1 MGPHL
6 SQLCALLVEGFHRI
20 VLQPIIDGRR
30 RECMPFVGLLFIGF
44 MLTKSGP
51 KALEYSVRFGDP
63 EIRTLLPFMDA
74 ELAKVMLACPEG
86 WLDAVTISAYPKCA
100 AAVVTAAGGYPVPH
114 VRGDTITLR
123 DPPDDNILFHA
134 GTKGPTATKRHD
146 DKQHALQP
154 LSTHGAHSLT
164 PLATHPS
171 ESLTT
176 SGGRVITA
184 TSKADTLEAA
194 VSQAYKGMSTMHIDN
209 IYFRKDIGKRG
220 RRDQLASEMLANSG
234 GLTYAS
240 AGVSIDSG
248 NNFVKRI
255 KPLVASTAR
264 PGPSAGDRRV
274 WWRVSFDPVEAGY
287 ISPPTLIEGTDGVG
301 TKLEIAHAI
310 GKHDTI

>member
-1 MGPHL
+1 
-6 SQLCALLVEGFHRI
+6 
-20 VLQPIIDGRR
+20 
-30 RECMPFVGLLFIGF
+30 
-44 MLTKSGP
+44 
-51 KALEYSVRFGDP
+51 
-63 EIRTLLPFMDA
+63 MDA
-74 ELAKVMLACPEG
+74 ELAEVMLACPEG

-100 AAVVTAAGGYPVPH
+100 AAVVTAAGGYPGPR

-194 VSQAYKGMSTMHIDN
+194 VSQAYKGMSTMHLDN

-220 RRDQLASEMLANSG
+220 LRDQLASEMLANSG

-240 AGVSIDSG
+240 AGRGRAPQLEIG
-248 NNFVKRI
+248 AFGGAFV
-255 KPLVASTAR
+255 
-264 PGPSAGDRRV
+264 
-274 WWRVSFDPVEAGY
+274 PVEAGY
-287 ISPPTLIEGTDGVG
+287 TSPPTLIEGTDGVG

>member
-1 MGPHL
+1 MGPYL
-6 SQLCALLVEGFHRI
+6 SQLCALLVEGIHRI
-20 VLQPIIDGRR
+20 VLQPIINDRKKG
-30 RECMPFVGLLFIGF
+30 CMPFVGLLFIGF

-74 ELAKVMLACPEG
+74 RGAELAEVMLACPEG
-86 WLDAVTISAYPKCA
+86 WLDAVTIRAYPTCA
-100 AAVVTAAGGYPVPH
+100 AAVVTAAGGYPGP
-114 VRGDTITLR
+114 RFRSDTITLR

-134 GTKGPTATKRHD
+134 GTKGSTATKRHD

-164 PLATHPS
+164 PLATHLS

-209 IYFRKDIGKRG
+209 ISFRKDIGKRG
-220 RRDQLASEMLANSG
+220 LRDQLASEMLANSG

-248 NNFVKRI
+248 NSLVKRI

-274 WWRVSFDPVEAGY
+274 WWRV
-287 ISPPTLIEGTDGVG
+287 
-301 TKLEIAHAI
+301 
-310 GKHDTI
+310 